1 MAKKQP
7 HTIAMLRSLLD
18 DGVFGTQCDLA
29 ANMGV
34 AQSTVSRDIKSIYS
48 ISSARI
54 ARYIDACPP
63 EHRPRL
69 VLAWLRDSMP
79 ADADAWGLA
88 IDVKSARLEDRP
100 DTAADLAATLD
111 AMPKDLAASI
121 IYLAETAATDPELA
135 EIVKFSA
142 SQLGYTGGTRYCYPS
157 KNKAGRKKSPK
168 GKKNP

>member
-7 HTIAMLRSLLD
+7 HTIAMLRSLLNE
-18 DGVFGTQCDLA
+18 GAFGKQADLA

-34 AQSTVSRDIKSIYS
+34 AQSTVSRDIKAIYS
-48 ISSARI
+48 VSSARI
-54 ARYIDACPP
+54 AKYIDACPP

-88 IDVKSARLEDRP
+88 IDVKASRLQDRP
-100 DTAADLAATLD
+100 DLAAILD
-111 AMPKDLAASI
+111 AMPEDLAASI

-142 SQLGYTGGTRYCYPS
+142 RQLGYTGGTRYCYPS

-168 GKKNP
+168 GKKKS